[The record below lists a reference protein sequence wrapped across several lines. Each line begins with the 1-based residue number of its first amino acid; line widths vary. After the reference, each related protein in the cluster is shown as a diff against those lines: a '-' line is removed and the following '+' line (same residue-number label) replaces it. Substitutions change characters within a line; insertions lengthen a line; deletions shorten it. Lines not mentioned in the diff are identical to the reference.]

1 VAAVQDDAVQGGA
14 IVLAFASYSMATDVA
29 LALVIVLALAIVL
42 ALQSAIEPNFIPPE
56 IKQRALPQTRPYDDC
71 VAVPTI
77 ICPNGSCW
85 GNSLYVARPL
95 EFDAFYH
102 HLSEGL
108 KGLKAFS
115 VWKQNTGKAKTP
127 SLCRPF
133 SIRDSHLHI
142 GGRRTLL

>member
-1 VAAVQDDAVQGGA
+1 MAAVQDDAVQGGA

-102 HLSEGL
+102 HLSERSERSESFQCL
-108 KGLKAFS
+108 EAKHRESQDTITVSPFF
-115 VWKQNTGKAKTP
+115 NT
-127 SLCRPF
+127 R
-133 SIRDSHLHI
+133 
-142 GGRRTLL
+142 